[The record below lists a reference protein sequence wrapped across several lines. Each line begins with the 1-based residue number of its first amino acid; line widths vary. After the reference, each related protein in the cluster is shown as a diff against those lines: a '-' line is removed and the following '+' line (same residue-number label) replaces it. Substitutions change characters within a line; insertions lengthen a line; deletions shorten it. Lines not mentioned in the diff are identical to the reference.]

1 MSDALEALWRSG
13 HWLDLAIAITVLELL
28 VLAVCSQST
37 THRLRWSAHAWN
49 LLAGLWLMVAL
60 RLVLSDAHWMLA
72 AACLAAAGVTHAVD
86 LRNRLRVR

>member
-1 MSDALEALWRSG
+1 VSDTLEALWRSG

-28 VLAVCSQST
+28 VLAVWRRRTGS
-37 THRLRWSAHAWN
+37 LRWSAHAWN

-72 AACLAAAGVTHAVD
+72 AACLAAAGLAHAVD
-86 LRNRLRVR
+86 LRNRLRAN